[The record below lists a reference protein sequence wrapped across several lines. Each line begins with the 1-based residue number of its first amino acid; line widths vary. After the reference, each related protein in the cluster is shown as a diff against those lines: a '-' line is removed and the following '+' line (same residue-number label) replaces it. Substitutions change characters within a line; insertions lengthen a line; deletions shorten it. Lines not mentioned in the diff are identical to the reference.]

1 MSLRETWDTNKKQR
15 KKEKRKEK
23 NCAVCTVQDSNPRP
37 LQQLLPFKVNTRTN
51 VTSDHKGAKM
61 KQAAKINSRRVCVLL
76 CGTKLNEFLTASV
89 ENPT

>member
-23 NCAVCTVQDSNPRP
+23 MPSTVQDSNPRP
-37 LQQLLPFKVNTRTN
+37 LQQLLPYKVNTRTD

>member
-23 NCAVCTVQDSNPRP
+23 KPSTVQDSNPRP